1 MILQKTET
9 FLMAAKAA
17 AFIAL
22 MLALYPNFALA
33 HDEKVHCMAVEKSVS
48 DAGFSDVA
56 KVTCKDGKAFIT
68 SNTYPNHTLMT
79 GIVGTNEQ
87 VPVPAKDYAAPI
99 PLAPVL
105 GNTPQTRDAA
115 LGAAVNGVPIY
126 DYTGGGEMTLDDL
139 KHHQA
144 QHDTLQT
151 KQLDV
156 CGGHAGRGDDYHYHV
171 KPNCM
176 IEQMKN
182 AGDAA
187 IIGWAFDGFPI
198 YGDNNPDGT
207 PIAIGELDVCNG
219 KKDDTFTYRYHTS
232 TKAPYIIQCLM
243 GEAGNLKDLPRV
255 PPLKAAGSWV
265 SWGGKSAGAPPRGGV
280 ENLTFTQESNG
291 RRSMEYTY
299 KGEAFYMRYM
309 PSKTP
314 NCYMFETR
322 IITDGGSVETGEYCR

>member
-1 MILQKTET
+1 MNLQKAEMLLVT
-9 FLMAAKAA
+9 AKAA
-17 AFIAL
+17 TLITL
-22 MLALYPNFALA
+22 LSALYPSYAFA
-33 HDEKVHCMAVEKSVS
+33 HDEEEHCLTVEKSVS
-48 DAGFSDVA
+48 DAGFSDVV
-56 KVTCKDGKAFIT
+56 KVTCEDGKALIT
-68 SNTYPNHTLMT
+68 SNTYPNHAMMT

-87 VPVPAKDYAAPI
+87 IPVPAINYSAPV
-99 PLAPVL
+99 PLTPVL

-115 LGAAVNGVPIY
+115 LGVAVNGVPIY
-126 DYTGGGEMTLDDL
+126 DYTGGGEMTLNDL
-139 KHHQA
+139 EHHQA
-144 QHDTLQT
+144 RHDTLQT

-219 KKDDTFTYRYHTS
+219 KKDNTFTYRYHTS

-243 GEAGNLKDLPRV
+243 GEVGDMKDLPRV
-255 PPLKAAGSWV
+255 SPLKAAGGWF
-265 SWGGKSAGAPPRGGV
+265 SWGGKSAGVPPKGGV
-280 ENLTFTQESNG
+280 SNLTFTQHSDG
-291 RRSMEYTY
+291 RRNMEYTY
-299 KGEAFYMRYM
+299 KGEAYYMRYT
-309 PSKTP
+309 PAKTL
-314 NCYMFETR
+314 NCYTFETR
-322 IITDGGSVETGEYCR
+322 TITDGGSIETGEYCR